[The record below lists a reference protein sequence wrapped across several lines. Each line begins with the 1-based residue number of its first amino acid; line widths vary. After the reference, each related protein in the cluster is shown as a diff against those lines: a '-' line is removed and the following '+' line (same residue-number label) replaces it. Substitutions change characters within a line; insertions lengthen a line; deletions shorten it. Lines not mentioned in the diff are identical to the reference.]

1 MKGIILAG
9 GTGSRLFPVTKVISK
24 QLLPIFDKP
33 MIYYPLSVLMHA
45 GIKEILI
52 ISTPSDLPKFKDLLG
67 DGSRLGIEFKY
78 LVQPSPDGI
87 AQALILGSEFIKGEE
102 VCLILGDNLFY
113 GYGMTEMLKN
123 SALNAK
129 NHNLATIFGY
139 HVNDPERYG
148 VVEFDNDNKVLS
160 IEEKPL
166 NPQSNYAVSGLY
178 FYPRDAVDKA
188 KRIIPSDRGELE
200 ITDLNKLYLED
211 ERLSV
216 ELMGSGYTWL
226 DTGTHKSLQEASRF
240 IETIEQRQGLKIACI
255 EEIAFRLGYINNE
268 QLKELSKHMLNNEYG
283 NYLVKILE
291 NE

>member
-188 KRIIPSDRGELE
+188 KRIVPSDRGELE